1 MKKSFLWT
9 LALLLLAS
17 AVSAEVKVKVKEITY
32 IDGLKENQV
41 IGYGLVVGLSGTGD
55 SKVDVTKTSL
65 KNLLKNLGLEE
76 KDLKSSKNVA
86 AVLITAQLP
95 PFVRV
100 GDSVDVTVSSIGDA
114 TSLEGGILVQSALK
128 GADDKIYLVAQG
140 SVSTARVNRKM
151 GKAVKTT
158 AIVPRAGIV
167 ETPVDAQFVQN
178 GSISLVLRE
187 WDFAVADEILKGIA
201 DKYPQSN
208 PELDQNGKIRLTVP
222 TDIKLAEF
230 LAGVQSVEVSP
241 DSRARI
247 VINEKDGTIVTG
259 GDVKLSEALVSKE
272 GITVKIDGQ
281 DRPAGAVLM
290 KDAPSVKELVDALN
304 AVGLPTQDVISILK
318 ALKDSGALHAE
329 LIVK

>member
-1 MKKSFLWT
+1 MKKVLCTLFLF
-9 LALLLLAS
+9 LFAA

-32 IDGLKENQV
+32 IDGLKENQL

-55 SKVDVTKTSL
+55 SKVDVTKSSL

-95 PFVRV
+95 AFVRV
-100 GDSVDVTVSSIGDA
+100 GDRVDVTVSSIGDA
-114 TSLEGGILVQSALK
+114 TSLEGGTLVQSSLK

-140 SVSTARVNRKM
+140 SVSTTKANRKL
-151 GKAVKTT
+151 GKTVKTT
-158 AIVPRAGIV
+158 AVVPRAGIV
-167 ETPVDAQFVQN
+167 ETALDAQFVQN
-178 GSISLVLRE
+178 GAISLVLKE

-201 DKYPQSN
+201 DAFPSSN

-222 TDIKLAEF
+222 ADIKLSEF
-230 LAGVQSVEVSP
+230 LAGVQAVEVSP
-241 DSRARI
+241 DSRARV

-259 GDVKLSEALVSKE
+259 GDVKLSEAMVSKE
-272 GITVKIDGQ
+272 GITIKVDGQ

-290 KDAPSVKELVDALN
+290 KDSPSVKELVDALN
-304 AVGLPTQDVISILK
+304 VVGLPTSDVISILK

-329 LIVK
+329 LLVK

>member
-1 MKKSFLWT
+1 MKKLIAILFV
-9 LALLLLAS
+9 LLFAA
-17 AVSAEVKVKVKEITY
+17 AVHAEVKVKVKEITY

-41 IGYGLVVGLSGTGD
+41 IGYGLVVGLAGTGD
-55 SKVDVTKTSL
+55 SKVDVTKSSL

-100 GDSVDVTVSSIGDA
+100 GDRVDVTVSSIGDA
-114 TSLEGGILVQSALK
+114 VSLEGGTLVQSQLR
-128 GADDKIYLVAQG
+128 GADDKVYLVAQG
-140 SVSTARVNRKM
+140 PVSTTKANRKL
-151 GKAVKTT
+151 GKTVKTT
-158 AIVPRAGIV
+158 ASVPRAGIV
-167 ETPVDAQFVQN
+167 ENPVEAQFVVN
-178 GSISLVLRE
+178 GAISLVLKE

-201 DKYPQSN
+201 DAYPQSN
-208 PELDQNGKIRLTVP
+208 PELDQSGKIRLTVP
-222 TDIKLAEF
+222 TDVKLSEF
-230 LAGVQSVEVSP
+230 LAAIQGLEVSP
-241 DSRARI
+241 DSRARV

-272 GITVKIDGQ
+272 GITIKGDGQ

-290 KDAPSVKELVDALN
+290 KDAPSVKELVEALN
-304 AVGLPTQDVISILK
+304 AVGLPTSDVIAILK

>member
-1 MKKSFLWT
+1 MKQFFALFFL
-9 LALLLLAS
+9 LVFAS

-32 IDGLKENQV
+32 IDGLKENQLV
-41 IGYGLVVGLSGTGD
+41 GYGLVVGLSGTGD
-55 SKVDVTKTSL
+55 SKVDVTKASL

-100 GDSVDVTVSSIGDA
+100 GDRVDVTVSSIGDA
-114 TSLEGGILVQSALK
+114 TSLEGGMLVQSQLR
-128 GADDKIYLVAQG
+128 GADDRVYLAAQG
-140 SVSTARVNRKM
+140 SVSTTKANRKA
-151 GKAVKTT
+151 GKTVKTT
-158 AIVPRAGIV
+158 AVVPRAGII
-167 ETPVDAQFVQN
+167 ETPLDAQFVQN
-178 GSISLVLRE
+178 GSISLVLKE
-187 WDFAVADEILKGIA
+187 WDFAVADEILKAIA
-201 DKYPQSN
+201 DKFPQTN

-222 TDIKLAEF
+222 TDVKLSEF
-230 LAGVQSVEVSP
+230 LAGIEVIEVSP
-241 DSRARI
+241 DSRARV

-259 GDVKLSEALVSKE
+259 GDVKLSEAMVSKE
-272 GITVKIDGQ
+272 GITIKVDGT

-290 KDAPSVKELVDALN
+290 KDAPSVKELVEALN
-304 AVGLPTQDVISILK
+304 TVGLPTSDVISILK